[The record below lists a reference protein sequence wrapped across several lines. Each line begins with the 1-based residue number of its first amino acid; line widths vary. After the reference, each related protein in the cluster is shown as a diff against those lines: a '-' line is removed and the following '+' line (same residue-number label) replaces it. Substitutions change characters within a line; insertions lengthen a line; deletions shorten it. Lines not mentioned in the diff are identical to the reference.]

1 MAEISQDS
9 GSHKKGKGKKRSKKL
24 NTRIDLTP
32 MVDLGFLLITFF
44 MLATTLIKPQ
54 TMEITMPSNKDVT
67 EENQTVAKASQAVT
81 LILGGNNKIFY
92 YFGKAEGAQIT
103 ETNYSAEGLRK
114 LLLQKNFSIVKQVQ
128 DLKMEKIKSRMKD
141 EDYKSQLSK
150 IKSGKNAP
158 VVRIMATDNASYKN
172 LVDALDEMNICYIS
186 RYAIVDID
194 AADQALIAGKDS

>member
-24 NTRIDLTP
+24 STRIDLTP

-54 TMEITMPSNKDVT
+54 TMEITMPSDKDVV
-67 EENQTVAKASQAVT
+67 EEEKTVAKASQAVT
-81 LILGGNNKIFY
+81 VILGGNDKVY
-92 YFGKAEGAQIT
+92 YYYGKTENAQII
-103 ETNYSAEGLRK
+103 ETDYSSSGLRK
-114 LLLQKNFSIVKQVQ
+114 ILLQKNFSIVQQVA
-128 DLKMEKIKSRMKD
+128 DLKAEKEKIRMSD
-141 EDYKSQLSK
+141 EDYKKQLSK
-150 IKSGKNAP
+150 IKAGKDAP
-158 VVRIMATDNASYKN
+158 VVRIMATDKSDYKN

-194 AADQALIAGKDS
+194 APNLALIAEKEI

>member
-24 NTRIDLTP
+24 STRIDLTP

-54 TMEITMPSNKDVT
+54 TMEITMPSDKEVVDD
-67 EENQTVAKASQAVT
+67 EKTVAKASQAVT
-81 LILGGNNKIFY
+81 VILGDNDKVYY
-92 YFGKAEGAQIT
+92 YFGKTEEAQII
-103 ETNYSAEGLRK
+103 ETDYSSQGLRK
-114 LLLQKNFSIVKQVQ
+114 VLLQKNFSIVQQVN
-128 DLKMEKIKSRMKD
+128 DLKVEKEKTKMS
-141 EDYKSQLSK
+141 EESYKEQLSK

-158 VVRIMATDNASYKN
+158 VVRIMATDESDYKN

-186 RYAIVDID
+186 RYAIVDI
-194 AADQALIAGKDS
+194 APADLALIAGKEI